1 MENQEVKQ
9 KLEELRKEVTK
20 LGLEVLKSK
29 IPINIDDVGRLLKPF
44 ANLENAIDRE
54 IRKFNQQKNI

>member
-1 MENQEVKQ
+1 MDNQEVKQ

-29 IPINIDDVGRLLKPF
+29 TPINLDDMAKFLKPF

-54 IRKFNQQKNI
+54 IRKFTQQKNI